1 MKILEGLFSKRLTLI
16 KIMKWMNLMIRIT
29 IFFLDPQLM
38 LQALPKDQKQKR
50 IKVLEDKRSKVQKIK
65 KVHREYQSQVQGHQ
79 ELQ

>member
-50 IKVLEDKRSKVQKIK
+50 IKVLEDKISKVQEIK